1 MKRISFTKMEKGERA
16 MAEARTRVH
25 IAGCYGHLVRVIRDA
40 KYKVTHLDVEVN
52 GVIDRYCV
60 NQLQEYKSDE

>member
-1 MKRISFTKMEKGERA
+1 